1 MRTIVSKGEFAARM
15 KRAPSAISN
24 WIADGRITP
33 AAIMGTGVRA
43 QIWVEQAER
52 DLARNLDPGQQLSQE
67 RPIGAAPAA
76 TAPVTAA
83 PAAPGAGDLL
93 PPETSED
100 EDLRR
105 RRKADADR
113 AEREAERAKLRT
125 EREYGRWLDVAEAQ
139 KAWGKELSNILT
151 EIEAFV
157 TSTMPRDLADH
168 FNLDPREVAT
178 LIITLWRERR
188 ARAAKE
194 AEAREAEL
202 TNES

>member
-43 QIWVEQAER
+43 KIWVEQAER

-67 RPIGAAPAA
+67 RPIGAAPV
-76 TAPVTAA
+76 TAVPVT
-83 PAAPGAGDLL
+83 PGAGDLV
-93 PPETSED
+93 PPETGED

-113 AEREAERAKLRT
+113 AEREAEMAKLRT
-125 EREYGRWLDVAEAQ
+125 EREHGRWVDAAEA
-139 KAWGKELSNILT
+139 KRAWGKELSELMT
-151 EIEAFV
+151 EIETFV
-157 TSTMPRDLADH
+157 TSTLPRAIGEQ
-168 FNLDPREVAT
+168 FNLEPREVAAHV
-178 LIITLWRERR
+178 IALWRERR
-188 ARAAKE
+188 AKVADEAAARASE
-194 AEAREAEL
+194 AP
-202 TNES
+202 TES